1 MFSNKNNLSNQ
12 ILTKE
17 INTPIG
23 KMIAGATS
31 KGICLLEFDE
41 PIRIEK
47 HRKHFLK
54 VRNSELIS
62 GESTYFEEL
71 EKQISAYFE
80 KKFFQ
85 FSIPLDLIGTDF
97 QLQVW
102 NELLKIPFGQTR
114 SYKKQAI
121 AVGNLK
127 SIRAVASANG
137 DNAVSILVPCHRVI
151 GSDGSL
157 TGYGGKVW
165 RKQFLLELESN
176 QTSLF
181 DNLHFQNA

>member
-1 MFSNKNNLSNQ
+1 LSNQ
-12 ILTKE
+12 ILTTE

-23 KMIAGATS
+23 KMIAGATA

-41 PIRIEK
+41 PKRLEK

-62 GESTYFEEL
+62 GESIYFEEL
-71 EKQISAYFE
+71 GKQISAYFD
-80 KKFFQ
+80 KKIFQ
-85 FSIPLDLIGTDF
+85 FSIPLDLIGSNF
-97 QLQVW
+97 QIEVW

-114 SYKKQAI
+114 TYKQQAI
-121 AVGNLK
+121 AVGNVK

-157 TGYGGKVW
+157 TGYGGKIW

-176 QTSLF
+176 QASLF
-181 DNLHFQNA
+181 DKVHFQNP

>member
-1 MFSNKNNLSNQ
+1 LW
-12 ILTKE
+12 
-17 INTPIG
+17 
-23 KMIAGATS
+23 
-31 KGICLLEFDE
+31 FD
-41 PIRIEK
+41 II
-47 HRKHFLK
+47 F
-54 VRNSELIS
+54 
-62 GESTYFEEL
+62 
-71 EKQISAYFE
+71 
-80 KKFFQ
+80 
-85 FSIPLDLIGTDF
+85 
-97 QLQVW
+97 
-102 NELLKIPFGQTR
+102 
-114 SYKKQAI
+114 YKKQAI

>member
-1 MFSNKNNLSNQ
+1 MPNQ
-12 ILTKE
+12 IVISE

-23 KMIAGATS
+23 KIIAGATS

-41 PIRIEK
+41 PERIEK
-47 HRKHFLK
+47 HTKHFLK
-54 VRNSELIS
+54 NSNSELIP
-62 GESTYFEEL
+62 GESPYFEEL

-80 KKFFQ
+80 KKITI
-85 FSIPLDLIGTDF
+85 FSIPLDLIGSDF

-114 SYKKQAI
+114 SYKQQSI
-121 AVGNLK
+121 AVGNVK

-157 TGYGGKVW
+157 TGYGGKIW
-165 RKQFLLELESN
+165 RKKYLLELESK
-176 QTSLF
+176 QGSLF
-181 DNLHFQNA
+181 A

>member
-1 MFSNKNNLSNQ
+1 M
-12 ILTKE
+12 LTKSE
-17 INTPIG
+17 ILSAEIETPIG

-41 PIRIEK
+41 PERLEK
-47 HRKHFLK
+47 HKKHFLK
-54 VRNSELIS
+54 NRNLEMLP
-62 GESTYFEEL
+62 GESPFFEEL

-80 KKFFQ
+80 KKLTT

-114 SYKKQAI
+114 TYKQQSIAI
-121 AVGNLK
+121 GDVKA
-127 SIRAVASANG
+127 IRAVASANG
-137 DNAVSILVPCHRVI
+137 DNAVSIIVPCHRVI

-157 TGYGGKVW
+157 TGYGGKIW
-165 RKQFLLELESN
+165 RKKFLLELESK
-176 QTSLF
+176 QLEMF
-181 DNLHFQNA
+181 